1 MLPGAETSDHRICWR
16 FTHVDHEGPWGFDKV
31 EPETLRWLFDRLGQ
45 LETMTVNEIFN
56 RGDYPGKDYDVETI
70 PNVEALDRLEQI
82 GLADMTKIWCLR
94 LQGEPRLYGFL
105 HGHVFHIVWW
115 DPKHEIWPSRLKHT

>member
-1 MLPGAETSDHRICWR
+1 M
-16 FTHVDHEGPWGFDKV
+16 DHEGPWGFDKV